1 MVEQMGKKTYYRM
14 LIDSFLLLKGNTRV
28 SVIFLPLWNI
38 PYVLYNFYLSLY
50 MKTQGITDQQ
60 IGYLIAI
67 GFVSG
72 AFFSLFSGAVTDFLG
87 RKKTTLIFDL
97 IAWPL
102 SLLIYFF
109 GTNFWHF
116 VVASVC
122 NNMARIVNV
131 SYTLMLVED
140 AEDVERKA
148 AFTISNIIGILSGV
162 FAPLSGVLVDRL
174 GIIRAERILLLL
186 AAICMTIMFF
196 WRNYHYV
203 ETRIG
208 RAILHETRQK
218 KRFIDFRLNLFGN
231 TFSYLKQKPA
241 VLVGMI
247 LVVLFNVYLPI
258 GTINSMY
265 FVPYLTEKLNL
276 NEALVSVLGVI
287 NAVTILLVLIFWIPR
302 LHHRLFPLLL
312 GLVLQLVSQAILIWT
327 PPGKFWLISVAIIC
341 YGLGFG
347 LFRPLVD
354 TLFADITA
362 GRERAGLYGLNNAL
376 TSVLTALV
384 GFYSGRFYG
393 AAPVSIYLFSLIIL
407 LLCLAALFLYAF
419 MEKEAVLP
427 KIKSPWGKKD
437 SSPPSRI

>member
-1 MVEQMGKKTYYRM
+1 MGKKPYYRM
-14 LIDSFLLLKGNTRV
+14 LVDSFLLLKGNTRI

-38 PYVLYNFYLSLY
+38 PYVLFNFYLGLY
-50 MKTQGITDQQ
+50 MKAQGVTDQQ

-72 AFFSLFSGAVTDFLG
+72 AFFSLFSGAITDFLG

-102 SLLIYFF
+102 SLLIYFCA
-109 GTNFWHF
+109 TNFWLF
-116 VVASVC
+116 VLASVC
-122 NNMARIVNV
+122 NNVARIVNV
-131 SYTLMLVED
+131 SSTLMLVED
-140 AEDVERKA
+140 ANDEERKA
-148 AFTISNIIGILSGV
+148 AFTITNIINILSGV
-162 FAPLSGVLVDRL
+162 FVPLAGVLVDRL
-174 GIIRAERILLLL
+174 GIIPAERILLLL
-186 AAICMTIMFF
+186 AAISMTIMFF

-208 RAILHETRQK
+208 REILRETQEK
-218 KRFIDFRLNLFGN
+218 KLIVGFRLNLFGN

-247 LVVLFNVYLPI
+247 LVILFNVYLPI

-276 NEALVSVLGVI
+276 NEALVSLLGVV
-287 NAVTILLVLIFWIPR
+287 NAVTMLLVLIFFLPR

-312 GLVLQLVSQAILIWT
+312 GLVLQLISQAFLIWT
-327 PPGKFWLISVAIIC
+327 PPGQFGLIIVAIIC

-354 TLFADITA
+354 TLFADITE
-362 GRERAGLYGLNNAL
+362 GKERAGLYGLNNTL
-376 TSVLTALV
+376 TSVLSALA
-384 GFYSGRFYG
+384 GFHSGRLYE
-393 AAPVSIYLFSLIIL
+393 AAPVSIYLFSFIIL
-407 LLCLAALFLYAF
+407 LLCVAALFIYAF
-419 MEKEAVLP
+419 MEKKAVLP
-427 KIKSPWGKKD
+427 KINLPWRKKD
-437 SSPPSRI
+437 SFPPSRI